1 MQGLLQSLEVPTPQP
16 LDQGP
21 LWMRMLLESPWYAG
35 AILAVLAVVMY
46 VVLNRL
52 GKFATGVK
60 IAGALVLL
68 AAGFIVTATMV
79 ETQREKL
86 KAVAMQLVGAVAAGN
101 GSGVA
106 GLLSDDAQLVY
117 HLSPEGLGKAEIVAL
132 VESRFSSDLRV
143 KDWSVLESQATLDG
157 PAAGR
162 VQIKVRVVG
171 AEWNV
176 PNVSWWRIDL
186 GRRGESWV
194 VKGISPIAVAGVR
207 EAR

>member
-16 LDQGP
+16 LDPGP